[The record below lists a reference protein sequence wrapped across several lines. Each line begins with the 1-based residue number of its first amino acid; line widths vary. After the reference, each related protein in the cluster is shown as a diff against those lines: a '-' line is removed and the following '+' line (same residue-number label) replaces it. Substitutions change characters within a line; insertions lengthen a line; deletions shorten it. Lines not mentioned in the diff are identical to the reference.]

1 MIILVSSKL
10 AEKFCVTWALSLIEY
25 VTVGALKLPVPPT
38 DVFKTHESQSF
49 SANLLGSKIIFTENL
64 PFK

>member
-1 MIILVSSKL
+1 MIFFCFRNL
-10 AEKFCVTWALSLIEY
+10 AEKFCVTWALSLVEY

-49 SANLLGSKIIFTENL
+49 SASLLENKII
-64 PFK
+64 